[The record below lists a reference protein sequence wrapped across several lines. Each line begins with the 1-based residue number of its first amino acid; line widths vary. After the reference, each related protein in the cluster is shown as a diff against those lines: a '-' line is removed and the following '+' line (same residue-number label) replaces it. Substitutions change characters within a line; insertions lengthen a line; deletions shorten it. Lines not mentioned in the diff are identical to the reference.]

1 MKKSAYLN
9 DPNRIPTIYSR
20 VERITLSDTPEGLN
34 TLHTDDGGVI
44 HFYLAPGERILS
56 VQEKQAKAV
65 AVRYAS
71 ANFKAAL
78 GALKSSSA
86 AKKVLTEAIYAYAA
100 SSEVSAFDYEG
111 FVESLRDDRKL
122 EGLLVD
128 MLEKARALQDVAED
142 LNLNDDRLHDEIVEL
157 FSTLVP
163 ESLASRIFYDR
174 PDYDWP

>member
-20 VERITLSDTPEGLN
+20 VERITLSDSPEGLN

-71 ANFKAAL
+71 ANFKVAL

-100 SSEVSAFDYEG
+100 SSEVSAFDYEE

>member
-1 MKKSAYLN
+1 MATKKSAYLN

-20 VERITLSDTPEGLN
+20 VEKITLSDSPEGVN

-78 GALKSSSA
+78 GVWDSSIASKKLL
-86 AKKVLTEAIYAYAA
+86 AKEIQAYAR
-100 SSEVSAFDYEG
+100 ERIELHFDYEV
-111 FVESLRDDRKL
+111 FVDYLRDERKL
-122 EGLLVD
+122 KMLVD
-128 MLEKARALQDVAED
+128 NMIEEAGVETIVGDFDA
-142 LNLNDDRLHDEIVEL
+142 NDERMHDEIVEL

-163 ESLASRIFYDR
+163 EGVASRLFESSI
-174 PDYDWP
+174 